1 MTKLKRSTSFLY
13 ASFIPL
19 APYSLPPEQND
30 PTLWT
35 LGETILAFGH
45 IFLYGG
51 GWKAFVW
58 PYPPPRSS
66 SVCMHHLKTSMW
78 TTKHFSDNK
87 PNQQTSQWGQHGD
100 GLVSAAISYHFLDYV
115 SSEDQITR
123 PWEWTNDWHWQESG
137 VAPLH
142 SSEVCSV
149 AGPGD
154 KILNTA
160 QSGSSDLL
168 EYSSP
173 KKISNEDSKTYQHM
187 SVHVAGLRVESKAK
201 EMQTKMNKES
211 ERLRRTWMLKKSYWV
226 KGCQERQDLP
236 PSNWTPIPYKSVQCS

>member
-1 MTKLKRSTSFLY
+1 MFQVKIKSQGPENGQM
-13 ASFIPL
+13 IDIDK
-19 APYSLPPEQND
+19 SLVLLLSIAQ
-30 PTLWT
+30 
-35 LGETILAFGH
+35 
-45 IFLYGG
+45 
-51 GWKAFVW
+51 KFVRW
-58 PYPPPRSS
+58 R
-66 SVCMHHLKTSMW
+66 
-78 TTKHFSDNK
+78 
-87 PNQQTSQWGQHGD
+87 
-100 GLVSAAISYHFLDYV
+100 
-115 SSEDQITR
+115 
-123 PWEWTNDWHWQESG
+123 
-137 VAPLH
+137 
-142 SSEVCSV
+142 
-149 AGPGD
+149 GPGD